1 MINGTSGGALSRDLP
16 AVVKGVAQQQ
26 ASPQELL
33 DAWLD
38 ATVYCVRPDRPGVYV
53 AETPAPEDQVVGV
66 CTSLEELA
74 RFAGECEW
82 FSTTGS
88 DLLAQLP
95 PGVDVVIDP
104 SGSHP
109 LRLSPGA
116 LEIRQGLRL
125 NYQDTEGGS

>member
-16 AVVKGVAQQQ
+16 AVVNAVAQQQ
-26 ASPQELL
+26 APPQELL
-33 DAWLD
+33 DVWLD

-53 AETPAPEDQVVGV
+53 AETPEGQVMGV

-74 RFAGECEW
+74 RFAGECDW

-95 PGVDVVIDP
+95 SGVDIVLDP

-109 LRLSPGA
+109 LRISPGA
-116 LEIRQGLRL
+116 LEIRQGLQL
-125 NYQDTEGGS
+125 NYQDTQGGS

>member
-16 AVVKGVAQQQ
+16 AVVKAIVQQE

-33 DAWLD
+33 DAWLG

-53 AETPAPEDQVVGV
+53 AEAPEGQVVGV

-74 RFAGECEW
+74 RFAGECDW

-95 PGVDVVIDP
+95 PGVDIVIDP

-109 LRLSPGA
+109 LRISPGA

-125 NYQDTEGGS
+125 NHQGTKGDS